1 MTGIDDFASRRE
13 DEEEGGIDFRR
24 YLDLFLRHWKLIVVV
39 VAAVGGAALVKT
51 YLTPPVYRA
60 AAVISVERDQVAL
73 QDLGLGQGMIAM
85 RDPDFIPTQIRMI
98 KGRDVLEHV
107 VTARMAPEAQDA
119 KGPDAEAARELQ
131 MGRMIRGIGA
141 SLDVT
146 PVQGTTLIEIA
157 YRSGSPK

>member
-39 VAAVGGAALVKT
+39 VAAVCGATLVKT
-51 YLTPPVYRA
+51 YMTPPVYRS

-98 KGRDVLEHV
+98 QGRDVLEHV
-107 VTARMAPEAQDA
+107 VTARMAPEA
-119 KGPDAEAARELQ
+119 EAA
-131 MGRMIRGIGA
+131 
-141 SLDVT
+141 
-146 PVQGTTLIEIA
+146 
-157 YRSGSPK
+157 